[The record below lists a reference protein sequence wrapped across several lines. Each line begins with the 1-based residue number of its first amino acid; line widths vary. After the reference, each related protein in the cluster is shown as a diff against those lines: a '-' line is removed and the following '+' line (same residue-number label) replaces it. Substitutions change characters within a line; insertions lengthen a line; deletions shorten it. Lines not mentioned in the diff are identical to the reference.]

1 MFSGI
6 VEAQVPVL
14 AVEPRASGLLLRLG
28 RPENFVDVNT
38 GDSIAV
44 NGVCLTVEALDP
56 KSLVFTLGLETLKV
70 TGWDEDFLASK
81 SMNVERSVKLGD
93 RLHGHLVS
101 GHVDSVAE
109 VLAIEDLDG
118 WRRLTISLPP
128 GMRPMIWF
136 KGSVAVQGVS
146 LTVNLVTDDRFEVGL
161 IPETL
166 RRTNLGTLKAGD
178 TVTLEADQMARGLV
192 NWLSTHPG
200 PEWN

>member
-14 AVEPRASGLLLRLG
+14 AVEPRASGLELRLA
-28 RPENFVDVNT
+28 RPENFADVNT

-44 NGVCLTVEALDP
+44 NGVCLTVEALEA
-56 KSLVFTLGLETLKV
+56 KSLVFTLGPETLKI
-70 TGWDEDFLASK
+70 TGWDQEFLTRK
-81 SMNVERSVKLGD
+81 SVNVERSLKLGD

-101 GHVDSVAE
+101 GHVDSVGKVVSVADQE
-109 VLAIEDLDG
+109 G
-118 WRRLTISLPP
+118 WRRLVISMPDEI
-128 GMRPMIWF
+128 RPMVWL

-146 LTVNLVTDDRFEVGL
+146 LTVNGVTDDRFEVGL

-166 RRTNLGTLKAGD
+166 RRTNLGALETGD

-192 NWLSTHPG
+192 HWLSTHPG
-200 PEWN
+200 PRWN